1 MWDVMPCS
9 LAQNTV
15 DSEEPAA
22 SIFRA
27 AVNSSENLVIIYHH
41 AWNFIPDI
49 LIMTMIKA
57 LLKIDVPVC
66 GQMSKS
72 S

>member
-1 MWDVMPCS
+1 MQCS
-9 LAQNTV
+9 LAQNAV

-27 AVNSSENLVIIYHH
+27 AVNSSEILVIYLPPCTEFHTIY
-41 AWNFIPDI
+41 IDYDDD
-49 LIMTMIKA
+49 KA

>member
-1 MWDVMPCS
+1 MPCS
-9 LAQNTV
+9 FAQNAF

-27 AVNSSENLVIIYHH
+27 AVNSSETLVIIYHH
-41 AWNFIPDI
+41 ARNFIPDI
-49 LIMTMIKA
+49 VLIMAMMKA
-57 LLKIDVPVC
+57 LLKIEVLVC

-72 S
+72 SS